1 MNPKGNINY
10 FRRKINRFFSKLF
23 IVHRSSDLKF
33 NENVTQVRKIL
44 ITRPN
49 HRLGNN
55 LLLTPLIKE
64 VIVIFPNAEIH
75 LFLMG
80 NIGDSVFDN
89 YKDVKKIIKL
99 PRKPFKN
106 LLDYFS
112 CWSSLFKYNYDLAI
126 NANRVSSSGKLAVKL
141 SRSRYKFFNIINK
154 ELSKIEDYS
163 HNAKNPIYNLRYHL
177 KNQIDRVNYEIPK
190 LDIKLRGYEI
200 QNGEKLLKSIFNDNK
215 PVISIFT
222 YATADKC
229 YSKEWW
235 KNLYSKIKI
244 FKNKYNILEILPMEN
259 ISQINFAAKSY
270 YSNDIREI
278 ASVMHNVKL
287 FIGADSGMMHLAHS
301 SNVTTI
307 GLFSVTEKEFYGVYG
322 DKNININTNI
332 NDVNFIINSIKE
344 RISS

>member
-10 FRRKINRFFSKLF
+10 LRRKINRFFSKLF
-23 IVHRSSDLKF
+23 VDHSTSDLKF
-33 NENVTQVRKIL
+33 NENITQVKKIL
-44 ITRPN
+44 ISRPN

-64 VIVIFPNAEIH
+64 VIGIFPNAEIH

-80 NIGDSVFDN
+80 NIGDSVFES
-89 YKDVKKIIKL
+89 YKDVTKIIKL

-112 CWSSLFKYNYDLAI
+112 CWLSLFKHNYDLAI

-141 SRSRYKFFNIINK
+141 SRSKYKFFNIINK
-154 ELSKIEDYS
+154 ELSKIKDYS
-163 HNAKNPIYNLRYHL
+163 HNAKNPIYNLRYQV
-177 KNQIDRVNYEIPK
+177 KNQIDRVNYSIPK

-200 QNGEKLLKSIFNDNK
+200 QNGEKLLKSMFNDNK

-229 YSKEWW
+229 YSEEWW
-235 KNLYSKIKI
+235 KNLYLKIKI
-244 FKNKYNILEILPMEN
+244 FENKYNILEILPMEN
-259 ISQINFAAKSY
+259 VSQINFTAKSY

-278 ASVMHNVKL
+278 ASVMHNSKL

-307 GLFSVTEKEFYGVYG
+307 GLFRVTETDFYGVYG
-322 DKNININTNI
+322 DKNININTNN
-332 NDVNFIINSIKE
+332 NDLNFIIDSIKE
-344 RISS
+344 RI